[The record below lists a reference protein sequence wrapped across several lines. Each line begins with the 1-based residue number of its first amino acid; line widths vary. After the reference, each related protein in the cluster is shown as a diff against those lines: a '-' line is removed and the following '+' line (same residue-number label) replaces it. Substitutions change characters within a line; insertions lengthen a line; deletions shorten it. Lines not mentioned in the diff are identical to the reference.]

1 MVVEIVCIGG
11 ANLDRKATCARIRP
25 GTSNPVRFR
34 ESPGGVA
41 RNVSEN
47 LARLGS
53 AVALISFVGED
64 RDGDFLLSHCQA
76 AGVDVSR
83 CQRLS
88 GNPTGAYWAVM
99 DTQGELQLALSDMAI
114 YDEIRWEM
122 LVPHA
127 SLMAS
132 ARLVFGDTNLPTV
145 CLEQLA
151 QAAARG
157 EIRLIVD
164 CVSVEKSKKLP
175 GDLSGL
181 TLLLGNQDEAR
192 EVLGWPVD
200 SIADPALVRQA
211 IQKRGLNR
219 AVITLG
225 PDGVFFCE
233 EGRHG
238 LIPALPVERVSDVTG
253 AGDSF
258 SAGLLSGLCRG
269 LPLPEAVGLA
279 QRLAALTLQSE
290 FTVSP
295 QVGPHCLIPEGTKP

>member
-1 MVVEIVCIGG
+1 MGVEIVCIGG
-11 ANLDRKATCARIRP
+11 ANLDRKATCGRIRP

-34 ESPGGVA
+34 EAPGGVA

-64 RDGDFLLSHCQA
+64 RDGDFLLSQCQA

-83 CQRLS
+83 CQRLPGS
-88 GNPTGAYWAVM
+88 PTGAYWAVL
-99 DTQGELQLALSDMAI
+99 DPLGELQFALSDMAL

-122 LVPHA
+122 LAPHA
-127 SLMAS
+127 SLLEG
-132 ARLVFGDTNLPTV
+132 ARLVFADTNLPAA

-151 QAAARG
+151 RAATRG
-157 EIRLIVD
+157 ELRLAID
-164 CVSVEKSKKLP
+164 CVSVEKTKKLP

-181 TLLLGNQDEAR
+181 TLLLGNLDEGR
-192 EVLGWPVD
+192 EVLGWSVD
-200 SIADPALVRQA
+200 PLADPALASTA
-211 IQKRGLNR
+211 ILKRGLSR

-225 PDGVFFCE
+225 ADGVFFCE

-238 LIPALPVERVSDVTG
+238 LLPALPVERVKDVTG

-258 SAGLLSGLCRG
+258 IAGLLSGLSRG
-269 LPLPEAVGLA
+269 LALPEAVGLA

-295 QVGPHCLIPEGTKP
+295 QVGPHCLHPEGTKP